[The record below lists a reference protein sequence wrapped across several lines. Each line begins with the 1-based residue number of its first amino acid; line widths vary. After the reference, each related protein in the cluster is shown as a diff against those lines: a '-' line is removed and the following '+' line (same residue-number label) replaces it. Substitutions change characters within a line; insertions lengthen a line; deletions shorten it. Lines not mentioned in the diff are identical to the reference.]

1 MLSPLIW
8 KSANDK
14 GSSCINLEIVSAQG
28 IEQAITSN
36 IGLKAIKEDYYND
49 LESYLNVQAHIL
61 IGGDIYRSE
70 PITIGSNKENEDDD
84 IIFGYKIEHHY
95 SITKNNNIMEQPIL
109 IYLSYTL
116 GNGSSQQPIGIAF
129 TKSTF
134 CLGIIDPKVICHHNN
149 ELLRVE
155 LLPSNNGMDTG
166 FPCSMF
172 IRASFLLPKFD
183 MGLNDNSSNV
193 PSFLAD
199 GSAIIQKARAWFA
212 KARVTYPFI
221 EGRDIKLV
229 AEDEA
234 GQHRMVCSFIN
245 PIIASRDIDSPKL
258 SARFVSLIPF
268 KRDLSLAG
276 GRVCTWNSPHA
287 FLTNLQGDVEDHAI
301 LLCSLLLGWG
311 MDAWVAMGTIASPGR
326 NTTTLNNHVWVVT
339 MDAASD
345 GYVIFWETL
354 TGQQYKVKIETDRKN
369 KFLMSRS
376 NTDKNNH
383 PFSNIY
389 AMFRHDTFLLNV
401 QRNTSLVVNE
411 ESISNPT
418 LTFNLTNTNHWLP
431 FQLKN
436 LNTHPGCKVH
446 IPSSVMNAS
455 STRNVEL
462 NVENLIK
469 NAIKSWRTEAG
480 LSTNFDEK
488 LELLLQP
495 ALFAYEM
502 DRSLGIS
509 IGNEDFQNSI
519 KRFVHKGYSF
529 RAYPTC
535 FSHANVPSIASS
547 IRQAAAFKQV
557 LYVHS
562 SSATAATK
570 LGVRVKIFPYPEG
583 IMALWIMIAAVY
595 E

>member
-1 MLSPLIW
+1 MNNQW
-8 KSANDK
+8 KTANDK
-14 GSSCINLEIVSAQG
+14 GTSMFTLEIVSVQG
-28 IEQAITSN
+28 IETAISSN

-61 IGGDIYRSE
+61 VGNEIYRSDSNV
-70 PITIGSNKENEDDD
+70 INGNNKENEDEN
-84 IIFGYKIEHHY
+84 IIFGYKIEHPY
-95 SITKNNNIMEQPIL
+95 SITKNNDIMEQPIL

-116 GNGSSQQPIGIAF
+116 GNGSSQQPIGIGF

-134 CLGIIDPKVICHHNN
+134 CLGIIDPKVICNHNN

-172 IRASFLLPKFD
+172 IRASFSSPKFD
-183 MGLNDNSSNV
+183 IGNSNDV
-193 PSFLAD
+193 PAYLAD

-212 KARVTYPFI
+212 KARVSYPFI

-345 GYVIFWETL
+345 GHVIFWETL
-354 TGQQYKVKIETDRKN
+354 TGQQYKVKIETDKKN
-369 KFLMSRS
+369 KFLMSKS

-389 AMFRHDTFLLNV
+389 AMFRHDMFLLNV
-401 QRNTSLVVNE
+401 QRNTSLVINE
-411 ESISNPT
+411 ESTSNHSHN
-418 LTFNLTNTNHWLP
+418 LNFNLMNTNYWLP

-436 LNTHPGCKVH
+436 LNTHPGCKLR

-462 NVENLIK
+462 NVESLIK
-469 NAIKSWRTEAG
+469 SSIKSWRDEFH
-480 LSTNFDEK
+480 LSTVFDEK

-495 ALFAYEM
+495 ALLAYEM

-509 IGNEDFQNSI
+509 IGNDDFQNSI

-535 FSHANVPSIASS
+535 FSHANIPSIAAT
-547 IRQAAAFKQV
+547 IRQAAACKQV

-562 SSATAATK
+562 SSPAASTK
-570 LGVRVKIFPYPEG
+570 LGVRVKIFPYPESV
-583 IMALWIMIAAVY
+583 MALWIMVAAVF